1 MHGDD
6 VVQRGS
12 FAGPVADLPED
23 AQGLLVEVE
32 SLLQIPPIAVHT
44 ADVVQRGD
52 FAVPVADLPA
62 DGQGLLVGVESL
74 LQLPAVVVREADV
87 VQCGGFSGPVADLPE
102 DAQGVLEEV
111 ESLLRIPPVVVH
123 HADVV
128 QRGGFAGPV
137 ADLPE
142 DAQGLLVEV
151 ESLHQIPP
159 IAVHAAD
166 VVQRVASPARSLS
179 PRYTASACWNRSK
192 AAPGSPRVRKAQPAT
207 CRLPGIYGHITDDGG
222 KQAAAALAKAFERGS
237 ESGERT
243 ATGTATGP
251 KIRLYEGST
260 EVDVHG
266 RQVRRDEGRRQEP
279 VDFSRPSRT
288 PCARLGVK
296 GCLLYT
302 SPS

>member
-1 MHGDD
+1 MEFESLLQIPPVVMHGAD

-44 ADVVQRGD
+44 ADVVQRGG

-74 LQLPAVVVREADV
+74 LQLPAVVVRE
-87 VQCGGFSGPVADLPE
+87 
-102 DAQGVLEEV
+102 
-111 ESLLRIPPVVVH
+111 
-123 HADVV
+123 
-128 QRGGFAGPV
+128 
-137 ADLPE
+137 
-142 DAQGLLVEV
+142 
-151 ESLHQIPP
+151 
-159 IAVHAAD
+159 AD

-222 KQAAAALAKAFERGS
+222 KQAAAALAKALERGS
-237 ESGERT
+237 E
-243 ATGTATGP
+243 
-251 KIRLYEGST
+251 
-260 EVDVHG
+260 
-266 RQVRRDEGRRQEP
+266 
-279 VDFSRPSRT
+279 
-288 PCARLGVK
+288 
-296 GCLLYT
+296 
-302 SPS
+302 